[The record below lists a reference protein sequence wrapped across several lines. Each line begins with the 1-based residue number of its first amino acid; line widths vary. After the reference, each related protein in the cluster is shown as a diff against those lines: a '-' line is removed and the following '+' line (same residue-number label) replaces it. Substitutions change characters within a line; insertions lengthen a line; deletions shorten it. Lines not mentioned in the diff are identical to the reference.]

1 VIFVVDT
8 SSARSGLAMVHPDG
22 TVAAEETH
30 ESGRSFDLPSRFRAL
45 TAGHSLT
52 KIAVATGPGSF
63 TGLRV
68 GVSFGLGVAIGLD
81 IPIVTLKT
89 LHIQAARS
97 DRPAVALAEAGR
109 GRVYNLAPGSE
120 PQLSGPED
128 LPKDL
133 PAVGWLRPATESL
146 LRSAGVDLLPDAELR
161 SFGAAASR
169 LLESASE
176 VAYGSV
182 RLEYMQALGS
192 AFSRYRWTRT

>member
-1 VIFVVDT
+1 LIFVVDT
-8 SSARSGLAMVHPDG
+8 SSARSGLALIRPDG

-30 ESGRSFDLPSRFRAL
+30 ESGRTLDLPGRFRVL
-45 TAGHSLT
+45 TAGQTLT

-68 GVSFGLGVAIGLD
+68 GVSFGLGVAIGLR
-81 IPIVTLKT
+81 IPIVALRTLQ
-89 LHIQAARS
+89 IQAARS
-97 DRPAVALAEAGR
+97 EAPAVAVAEAGR
-109 GRVYNLAPGSE
+109 GRVYSLLPGSD

-133 PAVGWLRPATESL
+133 PAVGWLRPATVAL
-146 LRSAGVDLLPDAELR
+146 LRSADIDLLADAELR
-161 SFGAAASR
+161 SFGSAASR

-176 VAYGSV
+176 VAYGSL

-192 AFSRYRWTRT
+192 ALARHRWTRT